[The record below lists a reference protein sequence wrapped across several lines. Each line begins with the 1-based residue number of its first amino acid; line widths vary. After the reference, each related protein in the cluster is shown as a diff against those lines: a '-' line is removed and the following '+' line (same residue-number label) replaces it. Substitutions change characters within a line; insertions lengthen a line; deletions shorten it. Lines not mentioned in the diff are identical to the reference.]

1 MFQIK
6 HSNTK
11 LQYHKHWS
19 IFYKISST
27 WHWKFIFK
35 YFIKVFDNRSFFSEI
50 WMLDKIDAESK
61 NYYIQFFIIDIL
73 KIYHISK
80 FNQTFSLFRQK
91 YNLII
96 LQFKYS
102 SAKQNQLHSDICII
116 LYLDII
122 LSKRLFM
129 RFISLMIS

>member
-1 MFQIK
+1 
-6 HSNTK
+6 
-11 LQYHKHWS
+11 
-19 IFYKISST
+19 
-27 WHWKFIFK
+27 
-35 YFIKVFDNRSFFSEI
+35 
-50 WMLDKIDAESK
+50 MLDKIDAESK

-91 YNLII
+91 YDLIV

-116 LYLDII
+116 LHLDII
-122 LSKRLFM
+122 FSKRLFM
-129 RFISLMIS
+129 RFLLLMISQSKMNLISSLSIQIFNFLQIILNHLMYIILDQL